1 MALSEILLVVA
12 ALAYL
17 VCGVGIVKV
26 LNAPEAVA
34 PAWLRTVGFVGF
46 AAHAVGVLM
55 NMFAPGA
62 IRFGFGMAVSALLC
76 ISVAIVLVESLVHRI
91 NGLMGIVIVVSAFG
105 TALPVV
111 FQGELFPAQEWSIL
125 FRVHLLMALA
135 AYSFMTIAVVQAI
148 LLTRKEREVANP
160 ATLNKGGLL
169 SSMPSLLAMERILF
183 RIVAC
188 GFACLTCVLILGAM
202 ATYELHQT
210 YFIFEHKTILTW
222 LSWIVFAVLLAG
234 RYFLGW
240 RKKKALS
247 WFWAGIVFLAV
258 AYLVY
263 RFILDAMIHSRVN
276 HGTNSLLGHSDR
288 CHLRCLCVCAQSPQ
302 QGRGT

>member
-188 GFACLTCVLILGAM
+188 GFACHKSIPQGTCPCLAPICFLPRVLFPPVPAK
-202 ATYELHQT
+202 
-210 YFIFEHKTILTW
+210 FRP
-222 LSWIVFAVLLAG
+222 S
-234 RYFLGW
+234 
-240 RKKKALS
+240 
-247 WFWAGIVFLAV
+247 
-258 AYLVY
+258 
-263 RFILDAMIHSRVN
+263 
-276 HGTNSLLGHSDR
+276 
-288 CHLRCLCVCAQSPQ
+288 
-302 QGRGT
+302 

>member
-1 MALSEILLVVA
+1 
-12 ALAYL
+12 
-17 VCGVGIVKV
+17 
-26 LNAPEAVA
+26 
-34 PAWLRTVGFVGF
+34 
-46 AAHAVGVLM
+46 
-55 NMFAPGA
+55 
-62 IRFGFGMAVSALLC
+62 
-76 ISVAIVLVESLVHRI
+76 
-91 NGLMGIVIVVSAFG
+91 MGIVIVVSAFG

-234 RYFLGW
+234 RYFLGRLFPGSGRALFSW
-240 RKKKALS
+240 QLPILCTALS
-247 WFWAGIVFLAV
+247 WT
-258 AYLVY
+258 
-263 RFILDAMIHSRVN
+263 R
-276 HGTNSLLGHSDR
+276 
-288 CHLRCLCVCAQSPQ
+288 
-302 QGRGT
+302 

>member
-1 MALSEILLVVA
+1 MALSEILLVIA

-34 PAWLRTVGFVGF
+34 PAWLRTVGFEGF

-188 GFACLTCVLILGAM
+188 GFACLTCVLLLGAM

-240 RKKKALS
+240 RKKKALA

-263 RFILDAMIHSRVN
+263 RFILDAMIH
-276 HGTNSLLGHSDR
+276 
-288 CHLRCLCVCAQSPQ
+288 
-302 QGRGT
+302 

>member
-1 MALSEILLVVA
+1 MALSEILLVIA

-135 AYSFMTIAVVQAI
+135 AYSFMTITVVQAI

-188 GFACLTCVLILGAM
+188 GFACLTCVLLLGAM

-240 RKKKALS
+240 RKKKALA

-263 RFILDAMIHSRVN
+263 RFILDAMIH
-276 HGTNSLLGHSDR
+276 
-288 CHLRCLCVCAQSPQ
+288 
-302 QGRGT
+302 

>member
-1 MALSEILLVVA
+1 MALSEILLVIA

-135 AYSFMTIAVVQAI
+135 AYSVMTIAV
-148 LLTRKEREVANP
+148 
-160 ATLNKGGLL
+160 
-169 SSMPSLLAMERILF
+169 M
-183 RIVAC
+183 
-188 GFACLTCVLILGAM
+188 
-202 ATYELHQT
+202 
-210 YFIFEHKTILTW
+210 
-222 LSWIVFAVLLAG
+222 
-234 RYFLGW
+234 
-240 RKKKALS
+240 
-247 WFWAGIVFLAV
+247 
-258 AYLVY
+258 
-263 RFILDAMIHSRVN
+263 
-276 HGTNSLLGHSDR
+276 
-288 CHLRCLCVCAQSPQ
+288 
-302 QGRGT
+302 

>member
-46 AAHAVGVLM
+46 AAHAEGVLM

-169 SSMPSLLAMERILF
+169 SSM
-183 RIVAC
+183 
-188 GFACLTCVLILGAM
+188 
-202 ATYELHQT
+202 T

-263 RFILDAMIHSRVN
+263 RFILDAMIH
-276 HGTNSLLGHSDR
+276 
-288 CHLRCLCVCAQSPQ
+288 
-302 QGRGT
+302 

>member
-1 MALSEILLVVA
+1 MALSEILLVIA

-111 FQGELFPAQEWSIL
+111 FQGELSPAQEWSIL

-160 ATLNKGGLL
+160 ATLNKGGSFVEHAESVGDGTHSFPHRCLWLCLPDLRAASGGDGHLRTAPDLL
-169 SSMPSLLAMERILF
+169 HIRTQDDSDVVVLDRVCRASGRPLFPRLAQKE
-183 RIVAC
+183 
-188 GFACLTCVLILGAM
+188 GSCLVL
-202 ATYELHQT
+202 
-210 YFIFEHKTILTW
+210 
-222 LSWIVFAVLLAG
+222 G
-234 RYFLGW
+234 RHRLPGGC
-240 RKKKALS
+240 L
-247 WFWAGIVFLAV
+247 
-258 AYLVY
+258 
-263 RFILDAMIHSRVN
+263 SRV
-276 HGTNSLLGHSDR
+276 SLH
-288 CHLRCLCVCAQSPQ
+288 P
-302 QGRGT
+302 

>member
-169 SSMPSLLAMERILF
+169 SSMSSLLAMERILF

-263 RFILDAMIHSRVN
+263 RFILDAMIH
-276 HGTNSLLGHSDR
+276 
-288 CHLRCLCVCAQSPQ
+288 
-302 QGRGT
+302 